1 MRSSLLLPS
10 VVALALLAGC
20 KPTTPPPQRSV
31 SALKVM
37 EGITMAAANCW
48 VRSGDPAFKAFRLD
62 AELNSFSGQPR
73 ILLVRKGSADIRPQ
87 LVVMAEG
94 QPARL
99 QAFGPLMNDPLSS
112 RISTDVKRW
121 SSGNSSCR

>member
-1 MRSSLLLPS
+1 MRKILLAS
-10 VVALALLAGC
+10 ALAALSFIAGC
-20 KPTTPPPQRSV
+20 KPSAPPPQNR
-31 SALKVM
+31 SALQTM
-37 EGITMAAANCW
+37 EGITMAAAACW
-48 VRSGDPAFKAFRLD
+48 FKSGDPAFKPYRMD

-73 ILLVRKGSADIRPQ
+73 VLLVRKGSSDIRPQ

-99 QAFGPLMNDPLSS
+99 QAFGPLMNEPLSA

-121 SSGNSSCR
+121 ATGSRNCQ